1 MLQAIRA
8 TPIVIKGEESAA
20 PSRVRSA
27 ATPAVEARRSM
38 VQVHQGEACNPVAS
52 AASGPP
58 AREAGKE
65 MEEVVAAAAAALAA
79 AAAAAGRGLRRW
91 RRWWWRGWMLIGVRC
106 RRGEEARAVKA
117 RGGVGGAQA
126 ETAMTVVISR
136 TMKKA
141 APPTWCRLA
150 LARAAAAAAMML
162 RR

>member
-1 MLQAIRA
+1 MYAKRTGAAAGRRPMLQAIRA

-65 MEEVVAAAAAALAA
+65 MEEVVAAAAAAAAALAA

-106 RRGEEARAVKA
+106 RRGEEARPVKA

-126 ETAMTVVISR
+126 EAAMTVVISR
-136 TMKKA
+136 IMKKA
-141 APPTWCRLA
+141 APPT
-150 LARAAAAAAMML
+150 
-162 RR
+162 